1 MKLTLVMRQIV
12 PVLLLLSPKTRAQ
25 TLNENHWEDYEPRTI
40 QSVIEIHRNSDVFK
54 DMKSKK
60 KAMLLTGDNFPS
72 QVKLIYLGQKRPI
85 SGYRKVLLDAWRKM
99 LRDKAPPDDV
109 FVTEVLFKEGRSERW
124 LAIQEPLLGPLTKEV
139 KQGDTVNAYV
149 IWVGAIKGSQK
160 WEWLFAMNEFVA
172 CPPSR
177 TDCTF

>member
-1 MKLTLVMRQIV
+1 MKLTRITRHLL
-12 PVLLLLSPKTRAQ
+12 PVLILLPEAMLAQ
-25 TLNENHWEDYEPRTI
+25 TSNENHWEDYEPRTI
-40 QSVIEIHRNSDVFK
+40 QSIIDLHRNSDVFK

-72 QVKLIYLGQKRPI
+72 QVKLVYMGQKKPI
-85 SGYRKVLLDAWRKM
+85 SEYRKVLLDAWRKT
-99 LRDKAPPDDV
+99 LGDKAPPDDV
-109 FVTEVLFKEGRSERW
+109 FVTEVLFREGRSERW
-124 LAIQEPLLGPLTKEV
+124 LAVQEPLLEPLTKEL
-139 KQGDTVNAYV
+139 KQGETVNAYV
-149 IWVGAIKGSQK
+149 IWVGAIKGNQK